1 MGGVNI
7 KALIIITSST
17 LLPAVEIL
25 KERPSEMLRRVVP
38 HLANN

>member
-1 MGGVNI
+1 MEGVNI

-17 LLPAVEIL
+17 LLPAGETL
-25 KERPSEMLRRVVP
+25 KKRPSDMLRSVVS